1 MPPPADSHDSAAE
14 RPVSTGTAA
23 LRGIAESLARIRHAL
38 EHGDIPAARHAA
50 GHLVLHLE
58 ALPDERAAYEKL
70 CDDAD
75 RELAAD
81 PTAWDRTSSETQSR
95 GR

>member
-1 MPPPADSHDSAAE
+1 MSSPAEKPQDIPAA
-14 RPVSTGTAA
+14 TGTAA
-23 LRGIAESLARIRHAL
+23 LRGIAENLTRIRHAL

-58 ALPDERAAYEKL
+58 ALPADRTAYERL
-70 CDDAD
+70 CDEAD

-81 PTAWDRTSSETQSR
+81 PTAWDQSR
-95 GR
+95 GV

>member
-1 MPPPADSHDSAAE
+1 MPLPTDSDDSAAE
-14 RPVSTGTAA
+14 RPVSTGTTA

-50 GHLVLHLE
+50 GHLVLHLD
-58 ALPDERAAYEKL
+58 ALPEDRAAYEKL
-70 CDDAD
+70 CDEAD
-75 RELAAD
+75 RDLSAN
-81 PTAWDRTSSETQSR
+81 PTAWDQSR

>member
-1 MPPPADSHDSAAE
+1 MTPAEPHDSPE
-14 RPVSTGTAA
+14 TRPVSSPTAP

-50 GHLVLHLE
+50 GHLVLHLD
-58 ALPDERAAYEKL
+58 ALPEDRAAYERL
-70 CDDAD
+70 CDEAD

-81 PTAWDRTSSETQSR
+81 PAAWDQSR

>member
-1 MPPPADSHDSAAE
+1 MTPPPADSHDSAAE
-14 RPVSTGTAA
+14 PPVSGGTAA
-23 LRGIAESLARIRHAL
+23 LRGIAENLARIRKAL

-58 ALPDERAAYEKL
+58 ALPGDRAAYEKL
-70 CDDAD
+70 CDEAD

-81 PTAWDRTSSETQSR
+81 PTAWDQSR

>member
-1 MPPPADSHDSAAE
+1 MTPAEPHDSPETTPAA
-14 RPVSTGTAA
+14 PATAP

-58 ALPDERAAYEKL
+58 ALPEDRAAYEKL
-70 CDDAD
+70 CDEAD
-75 RELAAD
+75 RELSAD
-81 PTAWDRTSSETQSR
+81 PTAWDQSR

>member
-1 MPPPADSHDSAAE
+1 MTPAEPHDSPQMPPNSPA
-14 RPVSTGTAA
+14 TAP

-58 ALPDERAAYEKL
+58 ALPEDRAAYERL
-70 CDDAD
+70 CDEAD
-75 RELAAD
+75 RELSAD
-81 PTAWDRTSSETQSR
+81 PTAWDQSR

>member
-1 MPPPADSHDSAAE
+1 MTPAEPHDSPAKP
-14 RPVSTGTAA
+14 PVSPGTAT

-58 ALPDERAAYEKL
+58 ALPDDRAAYERL
-70 CDDAD
+70 CDEAD
-75 RELAAD
+75 RELSAD
-81 PTAWDRTSSETQSR
+81 PTAWDQSR

>member
-1 MPPPADSHDSAAE
+1 MPPSAEPHDSATDK
-14 RPVSTGTAA
+14 PVSAGTAA
-23 LRGIAESLARIRHAL
+23 LRGVAESLARIRHAL

-50 GHLVLHLE
+50 GDLALHLG
-58 ALPDERAAYEKL
+58 ALPDDRAAYETL
-70 CDDAD
+70 CDEAD

-81 PTAWDRTSSETQSR
+81 PTAWDQSR

>member
-1 MPPPADSHDSAAE
+1 MTPAEPHDSIE
-14 RPVSTGTAA
+14 NTPVSSATAP

-50 GHLVLHLE
+50 GHLVLHLG
-58 ALPDERAAYEKL
+58 ALPEDRAAYERL
-70 CDDAD
+70 CDEAD
-75 RELAAD
+75 RELSAD
-81 PTAWDRTSSETQSR
+81 PTAWDQSR